1 MESTLAAVSSV
12 GFPIIVSVYLLT
24 KFTATIERLSAEVGR
39 LSISIDRLDERE
51 GLRRMVETGAAP
63 TITQHQPGRRD
74 L

>member
-1 MESTLAAVSSV
+1 MDFEQIMTSISTV
-12 GFPIIVSVYLLT
+12 GFPILVSVYLLT

-51 GLRRMVETGAAP
+51 TLRRMADREAR
-63 TITQHQPGRRD
+63 HQQSQGGHD

>member
-1 MESTLAAVSSV
+1 MDMESTLSAVSSV

-51 GLRRMVETGAAP
+51 TLRRMNDHP
-63 TITQHQPGRRD
+63 TSSPLAQRRND

>member
-1 MESTLAAVSSV
+1 MDYEQIMTSISTV
-12 GFPIIVSVYLLT
+12 GFPILVSVYLLT

-51 GLRRMVETGAAP
+51 TLRRLADREAR
-63 TITQHQPGRRD
+63 HQQSQGGHD